1 MVLDDEYLHPFSRL
15 FEGIADLDA
24 ALVDEEFGAAFLL
37 DEAIVELP
45 IELSIGV
52 TDQGT
57 VALATAPPTQH
68 VETTYM
74 PVFHQIRL
82 SVRSDGDR

>member
-15 FEGIADLDA
+15 FESLADLDA
-24 ALVDEEFGAAFLL
+24 MFVDEELGAAFLL

-52 TDQGT
+52 TDRGT
-57 VALATAPPTQH
+57 VALASAPPTQH

-74 PVFHQIRL
+74 PVFHHIRL
-82 SVRSDGDR
+82 TVRSDGDG

>member
-1 MVLDDEYLHPFSRL
+1 MVLEDEYLHPFSRL
-15 FEGIADLDA
+15 FESLADFDA
-24 ALVDEEFGAAFLL
+24 TLIDEEVGVGFRL

-45 IELSIGV
+45 IELTIGV

-57 VALATAPPTQH
+57 VAIASAPPTQH
-68 VETTYM
+68 VQTTYM

-82 SVRSDGDR
+82 AVRSDGDG